1 MIGLKEKSPCVSS
14 IIVYKGENLIPPK
27 GWGEG
32 VKTAMRGKRGVE
44 GKGMSENVREG
55 GRIKKGWG

>member
-32 VKTAMRGKRGVE
+32 GEDGYEGEERGRR
-44 GKGMSENVREG
+44 KGEE
-55 GRIKKGWG
+55 

>member
-27 GWGEG
+27 GWGGGEDGYEGGREGSKERGG
-32 VKTAMRGKRGVE
+32 VKTFRM
-44 GKGMSENVREG
+44 EG
-55 GRIKKGWG
+55 G